1 MPDAYSR
8 RARLAPAVLAAMPAV
23 ILVGG
28 ALWAPASGDSLAAI
42 AIGAIALV
50 ICGLV
55 RETGRRLQPEL
66 WKSWGGSPT
75 VARLRWAGNDKAAV
89 SWLHEG
95 MGQVTGNPLPTEQE
109 EATDPASADARY
121 ERAVLSLRELT
132 RDARQFGLVAEEN
145 AEYGFRRN
153 CLGLRPYALAVAT
166 VVAVVS
172 AVALSIG
179 SSHPGR
185 YWASL
190 AAAVAALAGWYLIV
204 RSSWVR
210 SAADRY
216 AERLLGAVEP
226 LRNGRPAQG

>member
-1 MPDAYSR
+1 MPDTYSR

-42 AIGAIALV
+42 AIGALALV

-66 WKSWGGSPT
+66 WQSWGGSPT
-75 VARLRWAGNDKAAV
+75 VARLRWAGNDPVAV
-89 SWLHEG
+89 RRLHEG
-95 MGQVTGNPLPTEQE
+95 IGQVTGDRLPSDQE
-109 EATDPASADARY
+109 EAADPAGADARY
-121 ERAVLSLRELT
+121 EQAVLSLRELT
-132 RDARQFGLVAEEN
+132 RDAGRFALVAEED

-153 CLGLRPYALAVAT
+153 CLGLRPYALAVAV

-172 AVALSIG
+172 AVALITG
-179 SSHPGR
+179 PSHPGR

-190 AAAVAALAGWYLIV
+190 AASVAALGGWYLIV
-204 RSSWVR
+204 KPSWVR
-210 SAADRY
+210 SAAERY
-216 AERLLGAVEP
+216 AERLLGAVEL
-226 LRNGRPAQG
+226 LRDGRTAQG